1 MKTTARVNR
10 GLSHK
15 KAIRFSDTEQ
25 NIIDKVRDGLNL
37 SSDGEAVR
45 FVLNFWWKSLG
56 SDAVDVV
63 KLGKL
68 LAAEKKRKEG
78 NEDESK

>member
-1 MKTTARVNR
+1 MKSKNG
-10 GLSHK
+10 GLVHK
-15 KAIRFSDTEQ
+15 KTIRFSDDEQ
-25 NIIDKVRDGLNL
+25 KIIGKVRTGFEL

-56 SDAVDVV
+56 SDAVDVK

-68 LAAEKKRKEG
+68 LSG
-78 NEDESK
+78 DEDEQT